1 MANPMPRVADQH
13 ITISGLF
20 GGLLL
25 HLVCLVFS
33 ILFAFCLFVL
43 MYFFVIFFFLKKKE
57 KAHKAVW
64 IERWVGPGRRWRR
77 GKYDQN
83 ILYKKF

>member
-1 MANPMPRVADQH
+1 
-13 ITISGLF
+13 
-20 GGLLL
+20 
-25 HLVCLVFS
+25 
-33 ILFAFCLFVL
+33 
-43 MYFFVIFFFLKKKE
+43 LKKKE